1 MIINC
6 YAGPYQVYPALSW
19 TGSNMNIMNN
29 DTTQNNQTQSV
40 QTWLSYTRWLNGLL
54 LPADGE
60 MEIE

>member
-6 YAGPYQVYPALSW
+6 YAALSW

-54 LPADGE
+54 LPGDGE